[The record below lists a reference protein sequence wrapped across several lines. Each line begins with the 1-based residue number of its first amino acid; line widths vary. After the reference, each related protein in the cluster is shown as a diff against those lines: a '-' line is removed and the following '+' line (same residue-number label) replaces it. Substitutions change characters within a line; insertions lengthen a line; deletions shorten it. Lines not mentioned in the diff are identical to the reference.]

1 MSDQSATS
9 AKPIRRR
16 FKTLGPFLEWANQF
30 LGGDY
35 LFRGVPNADF
45 QMEASACRRL
55 PKEDRHNPI
64 KLLEVNESL
73 IEKARLLGHDDV
85 NGRPMSDLEL
95 LAKLQHFRAAT
106 CLIDFTRDALIA
118 LWFACWSEDPKN
130 DRKDGKVVAVLAG
143 NTGTLKTVDS
153 DTVQSESID
162 YFFKPSTLDASS
174 PDQTAINIPIA
185 HDEEAKRL
193 PKPSSQMGDLGRLI
207 NELDRSAPERLAEQL
222 GDSAGPEIKD
232 IDQTLYHWTPKLQNN
247 RIVAQKSVFVFGAPK
262 VQPDDKCVIM
272 KSGKRAV
279 LESLKNIFG
288 IEESTMFPDFDGFAR
303 LHGSNQPFEYPNDSA
318 TIET

>member
-1 MSDQSATS
+1 M
-9 AKPIRRR
+9 
-16 FKTLGPFLEWANQF
+16 
-30 LGGDY
+30 
-35 LFRGVPNADF
+35 FRGVPNADF

-55 PKEDRHNPI
+55 PKEDRHNQI

-130 DRKDGKVVAVLAG
+130 DGEDGKVVAVLAG

-153 DTVQSESID
+153 DSVQNENID
-162 YFFKPSTLDASS
+162 YFFKPSTRDASS
-174 PDQTAINIPIA
+174 SDQPAITVPIA
-185 HDEEAKRL
+185 HDDDVKRQ
-193 PKPSSQMGDLGRLI
+193 PKPSFQI
-207 NELDRSAPERLAEQL
+207 E
-222 GDSAGPEIKD
+222 D
-232 IDQTLYHWTPKLQNN
+232 IDQTLLYHWTPKLQNN

-262 VQPDDKCVIM
+262 VQPDDECVIM